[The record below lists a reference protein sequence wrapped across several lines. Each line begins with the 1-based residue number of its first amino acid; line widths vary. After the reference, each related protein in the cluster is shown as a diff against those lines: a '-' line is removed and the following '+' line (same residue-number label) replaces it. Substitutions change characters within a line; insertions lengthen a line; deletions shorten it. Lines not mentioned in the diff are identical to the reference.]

1 MSRALLPEPAA
12 IPDRAALEDLYSLP
26 PRRHLRLNFVTS
38 LDGAIEIDGTSE
50 ALGGPLDRDAF
61 MAMRAVC
68 DVIVAGAGTVRAEN
82 YGPARLKADAQ
93 ARRAERGQEAL
104 PRLAVITASGDLD
117 PAAKLFKDE
126 GGEPVIVV
134 TTSSA
139 ARAHPDLTSVSEVI
153 ECGELDVDL
162 AQAVEILDRRGLCRI
177 LCEGGPRLSR
187 QLIAAGLVDELC
199 LTISPTLAGPGPRRL
214 AELWP
219 VGRPGRLALVSLLE
233 GDGLLV
239 ARYRLP
245 R

>member
-1 MSRALLPEPAA
+1 MSRALLPEPAPV
-12 IPDRAALEDLYSLP
+12 PDRAALENLYVLP

-50 ALGGPLDRDAF
+50 ALGGALDRDAF

-82 YGPARLKADAQ
+82 YGPAKLKADAQ
-93 ARRAERGQEAL
+93 GRRVGRGQEAL

-126 GGEPVIVV
+126 GGSPVIVL
-134 TTSSA
+134 TTSSG
-139 ARAHPDLTSVSEVI
+139 ARAHPELASVAEVI
-153 ECGELDVDL
+153 ECGEMDVDL
-162 AQAVEILDRRGLCRI
+162 TRSVEILDERGLSRI

-199 LTISPTLAGPGPRRL
+199 LTISPTLAGPGTRRL
-214 AELWP
+214 AEVWP
-219 VGRPGRLALVSLLE
+219 VASPGRLDLLSLLE